1 MEQSVNNVLMLKTFV
16 DSIKPVW
23 QALTGAASEELQKIR
38 QVCCSILARTLLIS
52 QLCDPQNYAEVEAL
66 IQYALNDDVTYA
78 SQSTELR
85 NQRVYAIRVCVME
98 QFSLD

>member
-38 QVCCSILARTLLIS
+38 
-52 QLCDPQNYAEVEAL
+52 EV
-66 IQYALNDDVTYA
+66 
-78 SQSTELR
+78 
-85 NQRVYAIRVCVME
+85 
-98 QFSLD
+98 